1 MTGFEPATP
10 CSQSKCA
17 TKLRYIPISI
27 FSFVLLLGSRSLVLI
42 GNWLRFTRQVRYI
55 PISIFSFVMGSRSLV
70 LIENWLR
77 FTRQVRYIPIS
88 IFSFVLLLGSRSL
101 VLIEN
106 WFRFIRQVRSS
117 QSQKNFHLTYGSTLS
132 KINVKINRIKICG
145 VC

>member
-55 PISIFSFVMGSRSLV
+55 PISIFSFVFSLGSRSLV
-70 LIENWLR
+70 LIGIWLR

-88 IFSFVLLLGSRSL
+88 IFSFVFSLGSRSL
-101 VLIEN
+101 VLIGAP
-106 WFRFIRQVRSS
+106 FHSPSALHPKVKKLSFDLRFDFI
-117 QSQKNFHLTYGSTLS
+117 KN
-132 KINVKINRIKICG
+132 KC
-145 VC
+145 